1 MLTIS
6 AFATSPARQS
16 AADAALPAAQA
27 SDMERLALAM
37 LQSAEKLEIEA
48 GLVLQVTPALS
59 VEGLA
64 ALAGLGEYGTALLL
78 DYMLEAGFVA
88 RRRQRF
94 VLARPEALHRLALGV
109 APV

>member
-6 AFATSPARQS
+6 PFPTISARH
-16 AADAALPAAQA
+16 ANADVALPVAQA
-27 SDMERLALAM
+27 SEMERLALAM
-37 LQSAEKLEIEA
+37 LQCAERLEIEA
-48 GLVLQVTPALS
+48 GLVLQITPALS

-64 ALAGLGEYGTALLL
+64 ALAGLGEYSTALLL

-94 VLARPEALHRLALGV
+94 VLVQPEALHRLALGV
-109 APV
+109 APA